1 MIISAPISYY
11 GIHESRKRLEEAG
24 FHPSVTPMA
33 PKEIEK
39 AVIAYLNDQV
49 KREPRKD
56 FYESQRLRL
65 GARKPR
71 KKCNKTRGK
80 GGDKGRGK
88 GRDKGRVVLT
98 QVNNRNMLQSWRTHK
113 H

>member
-1 MIISAPISYY
+1 M
-11 GIHESRKRLEEAG
+11 HESRKRLEKAG

-39 AVIAYLNDQV
+39 AVIAYLNGQV

-71 KKCNKTRGK
+71 KNFTKTHGAK
-80 GGDKGRGK
+80 GGNKGRGK
-88 GRDKGRVVLT
+88 GRDKGRIILT
-98 QVNNRNMLQSWRTHK
+98 QVNN
-113 H
+113 

>member
-1 MIISAPISYY
+1 M
-11 GIHESRKRLEEAG
+11 HESRKRLEKAG

-33 PKEIEK
+33 PQDIEK

-71 KKCNKTRGK
+71 KPCNKSRGK
-80 GGDKGRGK
+80 GSDKSRGKGRNK
-88 GRDKGRVVLT
+88 GRDKGRIVLT
-98 QVNNRNMLQSWRTHK
+98 QVNN
-113 H
+113 

>member
-11 GIHESRKRLEEAG
+11 GMHESRKRLEKAG

-39 AVIAYLNDQV
+39 AVIAYLNRQV

-71 KKCNKTRGK
+71 KKFIKTRGK
-80 GGDKGRGK
+80 GGNKGRGK
-88 GRDKGRVVLT
+88 GRDKGQIVLT
-98 QVNNRNMLQSWRTHK
+98 QVNY
-113 H
+113 